1 MLIVTVTMIITDI
14 VMMMMMMMMMIKY
27 AVATNLASLAPP
39 LLFVLLAL
47 TADSITSLNSSA
59 DMVRSKV
66 FWPIAAI
73 VVAL

>member
-14 VMMMMMMMMMIKY
+14 VMMMMMMMIKY